1 LQRRN
6 GQAAELIGYG
16 LLCDGV
22 IDGCGGGSDVVA
34 ENGEV

>member
-22 IDGCGGGSDVVA
+22 IDGCRGSDVVA
-34 ENGEV
+34 ENKEV